1 MQYVSLQGTIGSTI
15 KVILFDPYLVQ
26 FPLQTT
32 TQNYNCL
39 VAKDTFNLMYVAEQN
54 AHIAVFGHYNRRS
67 QLVIDKYYVRNAV
80 SE

>member
-15 KVILFDPYLVQ
+15 KVISFDPYLVQ

-54 AHIAVFGHYNRRS
+54 ATLPFLDTIIVEANS
-67 QLVIDKYYVRNAV
+67 
-80 SE
+80 